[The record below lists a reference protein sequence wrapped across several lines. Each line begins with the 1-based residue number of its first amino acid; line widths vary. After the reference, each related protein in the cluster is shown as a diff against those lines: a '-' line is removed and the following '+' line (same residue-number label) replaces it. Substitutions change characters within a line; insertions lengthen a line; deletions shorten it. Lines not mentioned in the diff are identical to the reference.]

1 MGTRDHP
8 GGVEPVRDLILTDEV
23 LASVLSKKQLEVV
36 HARRRGISF
45 RDIGLHYH
53 IHEATARGHYQA
65 ALKRLETYIREAA

>member
-1 MGTRDHP
+1 MNIPDHVLP
-8 GGVEPVRDLILTDEV
+8 SLLTT
-23 LASVLSKKQLEVV
+23 KQLQVLQ
-36 HARRRGISF
+36 ARRRGISW